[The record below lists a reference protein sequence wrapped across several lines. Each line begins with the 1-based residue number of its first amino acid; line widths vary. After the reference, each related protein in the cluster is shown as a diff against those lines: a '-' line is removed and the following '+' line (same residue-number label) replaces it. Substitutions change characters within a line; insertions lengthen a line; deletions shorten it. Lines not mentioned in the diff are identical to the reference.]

1 MQILQI
7 NKFFYLKGGPERYM
21 FNVSEILKS
30 KGHNVAYFSMKHE
43 KNRIS
48 EWNKYFVENVDY
60 NKKHSLNEQ
69 IKIFKNTLY
78 SREAEKKIL
87 KLLADFKPDVAH
99 LHNFHHQLTPFL
111 GFQKRKPGS
120 SSRLPSCTSQWAT
133 LHNMNRIC

>member
-1 MQILQI
+1 
-7 NKFFYLKGGPERYM
+7 M